1 MGDRILPRTKHG
13 TNRLN
18 RPAFFSYRAHS
29 GARSERSVIVYRI
42 DLRRDG
48 TPLCVAHCRE
58 TSIRLTFNA
67 RNVHLLR
74 DERSEEHT
82 TELQSLMRSSYA
94 VFCLQKNITS

>member
-74 DERSEEHT
+74 DESTGEEWT
-82 TELQSLMRSSYA
+82 DPDDIAGWFLQLYQIGRA
-94 VFCLQKNITS
+94 HV